1 MDYVEKPLMICC
13 DNSAVGFFSKNNK
26 SESQSKHIDIKF
38 LIVRDHIKKNKIAI
52 EYVNTKLM
60 LTDPMIKGLSHK
72 LYKNHVNNMGLFGS
86 K

>member
-1 MDYVEKPLMICC
+1 MIYC
-13 DNSAVGFFSKNNK
+13 DNSAAVFFSKNNK
-26 SESQSKHIDIKF
+26 SESQTKHIDIKF

-72 LYKNHVNNMGLFGS
+72 LYKNHVNNMGLIGS